1 MVLMFF
7 LDMDDP
13 NTTITSQF
21 GHSSQELINLLLT
34 GQAVSNG
41 KFYVDFT
48 FKRELSNLLRLLL

>member
-1 MVLMFF
+1 
-7 LDMDDP
+7 MDDP

-41 KFYVDFT
+41 KFYVEFT